1 MILDCESEFSRI
13 RSFPIE
19 YVLEIPVH
27 ETDSDRYADS
37 ESGPVLYVGSSA
49 QVVLPYSCIPVDVLE
64 LPVILDCES
73 KFSKIRSFPIEYVLE
88 NPCMRA
94 SLILTRISIDS
105 FMTRSTPS

>member
-49 QVVLPYSCIPVDVLE
+49 QVVYVYVPCAAYLNTVLVDGVDVGWSWMAAGERVFTWALH
-64 LPVILDCES
+64 LPC
-73 KFSKIRSFPIEYVLE
+73 RSF
-88 NPCMRA
+88 
-94 SLILTRISIDS
+94 SLS
-105 FMTRSTPS
+105 FIV